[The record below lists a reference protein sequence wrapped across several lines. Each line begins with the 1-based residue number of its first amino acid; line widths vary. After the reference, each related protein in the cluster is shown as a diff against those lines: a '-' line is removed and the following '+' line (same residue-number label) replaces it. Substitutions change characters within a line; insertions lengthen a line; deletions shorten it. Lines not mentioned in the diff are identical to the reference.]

1 MNNIIKTGFS
11 IAKLQNER
19 FANVKNTSQSKNVTI
34 VINIVMFGL
43 AVTTLSTQFISL
55 EMSDYISVNTNNGS
69 VIDNGKIT
77 FVYYG
82 FAANIT
88 DISNRDDRFAI
99 KKNDS
104 ADPNYQ
110 FAFSKNGFAGTN
122 YYAPI
127 ANHHFANEKIK
138 FESGKMRMQVKN
150 RFYNLDYKTISGK
163 R

>member
-69 VIDNGKIT
+69 VIDN
-77 FVYYG
+77 
-82 FAANIT
+82 
-88 DISNRDDRFAI
+88 DRFSFVCYRFATNKTDFSSWDHRFVIRKNVFAI
-99 KKNDS
+99 AINQITSRKK
-104 ADPNYQ
+104 
-110 FAFSKNGFAGTN
+110 GFAGTT
-122 YYAPI
+122 
-127 ANHHFANEKIK
+127 
-138 FESGKMRMQVKN
+138 
-150 RFYNLDYKTISGK
+150 YN
-163 R
+163 